1 MLVLVLLTGLDWSS
15 AILKLPT
22 NAVRVGPW
30 ERSEESGSKPTEEGG
45 GDLRAWPPRK
55 GKSQHTETTTSGGKV
70 PLHQRRFPSWSTEAT
85 SPIFLI
91 FPTAAHR
98 TYYPP
103 PTAQAKMVVLG

>member
-45 GDLRAWPPRK
+45 GGR
-55 GKSQHTETTTSGGKV
+55 S
-70 PLHQRRFPSWSTEAT
+70 
-85 SPIFLI
+85 
-91 FPTAAHR
+91 
-98 TYYPP
+98 
-103 PTAQAKMVVLG
+103 

>member
-45 GDLRAWPPRK
+45 GGEILELGPHAKARANTPRQQQAGAKCRYTSADSHRGRQRQLPP
-55 GKSQHTETTTSGGKV
+55 
-70 PLHQRRFPSWSTEAT
+70 F
-85 SPIFLI
+85 F
-91 FPTAAHR
+91 
-98 TYYPP
+98 
-103 PTAQAKMVVLG
+103 